1 MDDEFKRLLGICAEE
16 FGVTVEDIL
25 SPARTS
31 NPSLARMLAM
41 AIWSDNDTHAA
52 TARRFSR
59 YHYTVVNARD
69 RVRYL
74 VEHEPWFAL
83 KASNVLERF
92 LGPVDTMQT
101 LHE

>member
-1 MDDEFKRLLGICAEE
+1 MQADDEFKRLLEICAEE

-25 SPARTS
+25 GPSRQSSPA
-31 NPSLARMLAM
+31 LARILAM

-52 TARRFSR
+52 TARRFGR

-74 VEHEPWFAL
+74 VEHEPWFQV
-83 KASNVLERF
+83 KAEAVVQKLLE
-92 LGPVDTMQT
+92 
-101 LHE
+101 

>member
-1 MDDEFKRLLGICAEE
+1 MQDEEQFKRLLEICAEE

-25 SPARTS
+25 GPSRQSSPA
-31 NPSLARMLAM
+31 LARILAM

-52 TARRFSR
+52 TARRFNR

-74 VEHEPWFAL
+74 VEHESWFRV
-83 KASNVLERF
+83 KAEAVVEKLLNN
-92 LGPVDTMQT
+92 QQNQ
-101 LHE
+101 

>member
-1 MDDEFKRLLGICAEE
+1 MDEQFKRLLEICAEE

-25 SPARTS
+25 GPSRQSSPA
-31 NPSLARMLAM
+31 LARILAM

-52 TARRFSR
+52 TARRFNR

-83 KASNVLERF
+83 KASNVLEGF
-92 LGPVDTMQT
+92 LETENKQ
-101 LHE
+101 

>member
-1 MDDEFKRLLGICAEE
+1 MHTEEQFKRLLEICAEE

-25 SPARTS
+25 GPSRQS

-52 TARRFSR
+52 TARRFNR

-69 RVRYL
+69 RIRHL
-74 VEHEPWFAL
+74 VEHEPWFQV
-83 KASNVLERF
+83 KAEAVVQKLLE
-92 LGPVDTMQT
+92 
-101 LHE
+101 